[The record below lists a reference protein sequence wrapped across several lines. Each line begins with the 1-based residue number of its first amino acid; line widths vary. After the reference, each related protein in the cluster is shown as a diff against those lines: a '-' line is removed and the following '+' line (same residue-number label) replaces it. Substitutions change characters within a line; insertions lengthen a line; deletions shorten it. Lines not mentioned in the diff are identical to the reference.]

1 MAGGG
6 NSPVV
11 AVKLT
16 NSTQAESWTE
26 GRLLGG
32 DVVLQI
38 TSDTG
43 VMLVAPFSGGKTGL
57 MREVKK
63 LYNAPGGIKIKVK
76 RGSSIVEVRA
86 KVAVDESSL
95 LKKTYVL
102 ASATDS
108 SHIATLVD
116 AMEQDCLL
124 LQDKSRKMLEATKML
139 RDFSKKDDLLVK
151 LSSMKLKDSYVA
163 YPWEQ
168 KMMTFLPVSGS
179 AMVFS
184 LLVMPPALSPKARDY
199 AGVEQTSARAIAWL
213 SAAQASGVPITFVN
227 IQTEPLFMQFADY
240 QVPGYKQDPAVIG
253 NTGCYRLQDREAMD
267 VDVVRAVRL
276 WYSPAAAELAI
287 DLKPEE
293 NESRLGVGISCT
305 EEGFC
310 HVSSVDPGTVADRAG
325 LQTVYQAA
333 CAAGKLLVISRLG
346 GEKITPWLVATSGS
360 IRCYDTISM
369 SNKLSLHRQTGQS
382 IRLHV
387 MVWEGALTANLYNST
402 EDISNRDK
410 GIPSGYANRSAY
422 GNSEDHSP
430 YYSKS
435 QEKQYMSKDLSDFDV
450 VTNSHAEPSLA
461 MSDSYLQYKYV
472 N

>member
-11 AVKLT
+11 AVKLSG
-16 NSTQAESWTE
+16 STQAESWSE
-26 GRLLGG
+26 GKLLGG
-32 DVVLQI
+32 DVVLQV
-38 TSDTG
+38 SSESG
-43 VMLVAPFSGGKTGL
+43 VMLVAPFSGGKSGL
-57 MREVKK
+57 LRELKK
-63 LYNAPGGIKIKVK
+63 LYNASGGVRVKVK
-76 RGSSIVEVRA
+76 RGPSIIEVRA

-102 ASATDS
+102 ACSTDTGYV
-108 SHIATLVD
+108 ATLVD
-116 AMEQDCLL
+116 AMEQDCLV
-124 LQDKSRKMLEATKML
+124 LQDKSRKIMEASRMLK
-139 RDFSKKDDLLVK
+139 DFSKKDELLLK
-151 LSSMKLKDSYVA
+151 LSSMKLKDSYVS

-168 KMMTFLPVSGS
+168 KMLTFLPVSGS

-184 LLVMPPALSPKARDY
+184 LLLMPPTLSPKARDV
-199 AGVEQTSARAIAWL
+199 AGVEQTSARAVAWL

-227 IQTEPLFMQFADY
+227 IQTEPIFMQFADY
-240 QVPGYKQDPAVIG
+240 QVPGYRQDPAVIG
-253 NTGCYRLQDREAMD
+253 NTGCYRIQDREAMD

-346 GEKITPWLVATSGS
+346 GDKITPWLVASSGS
-360 IRCYDTISM
+360 IRCYDTISL

-387 MVWEGALTANLYNST
+387 MVWEGALTANLYNSI
-402 EDISNRDK
+402 EDTPSREK
-410 GIPSGYANRSAY
+410 GVPSGGYTNRSAY
-422 GNSEDHSP
+422 RNSGDHP
-430 YYSKS
+430 KMPLF
-435 QEKQYMSKDLSDFDV
+435 QKNLRF
-450 VTNSHAEPSLA
+450 
-461 MSDSYLQYKYV
+461 
-472 N
+472 

>member
-1 MAGGG
+1 
-6 NSPVV
+6 VV
-11 AVKLT
+11 AIKLNGAS
-16 NSTQAESWTE
+16 NSVPESWNE
-26 GRLLGG
+26 GKLLAG
-32 DVVLQI
+32 DVVLQVS
-38 TSDTG
+38 SDNG

-57 MREVKK
+57 MRELKK
-63 LYNAPGGIKIKVK
+63 LSNVPGGVKIKVR
-76 RGSSIVEVRA
+76 RGQSAIEVRA
-86 KVAVDESSL
+86 KVVVDESSL

-102 ASATDS
+102 AGVTDPT
-108 SHIATLVD
+108 HIATLVD
-116 AMEQDCLL
+116 AMEQECLI
-124 LQDKSRKMLEATKML
+124 LQDKSRKLLEASKLM
-139 RDFSKKDDLLVK
+139 RDCSKKDDLLVK
-151 LSSMKLKDSYVA
+151 LNSMKLKDSYVT

-168 KMMTFLPVSGS
+168 KMVSYLPVTGS

-184 LLVMPPALSPKARDY
+184 LLLMPPALSPKARDV
-199 AGVEQTSARAIAWL
+199 GSVENTTARAIAWL

-227 IQTEPLFMQFADY
+227 IQTEPLFMQFAEY
-240 QVPGYKQDPAVIG
+240 QLHGYKQDPVAIG
-253 NTGCYRLQDREAMD
+253 NSGCYRLQDREGMD

-346 GEKITPWLVATSGS
+346 GEKITPWLVASSGS

-369 SNKLSLHRQTGQS
+369 SNKLLLHRQTGQS
-382 IRLHV
+382 VRLHV
-387 MVWEGALTANLYNST
+387 MVWEGALTANMYGLND
-402 EDISNRDK
+402 EPLGREK
-410 GIPSGYANRSAY
+410 GIPSGGYASAPRSPY
-422 GNSEDHSP
+422 GSGGQSP
-430 YYSKS
+430 YYKNS
-435 QEKQYMSKDLSDFDV
+435 QEKHVSENMQDFDEI
-450 VTNSHAEPSLA
+450 NDGHAEPSLA
-461 MSDSYLQYKYV
+461 TSNDSYPQYKYV